1 MREGFYADLCE
12 STLIAGSPP
21 GMPAG
26 DSRYTVPMNSRLV
39 ALAVA
44 CSLALA
50 ARAAAQRP
58 EADLCI
64 VPPGAQPSLPARLL
78 PGMGTTDM
86 PVTTSSEEARKF
98 FNQGVS
104 QMHSFWFVESERSF
118 LQAATL
124 DPGMAMAYWGISVS
138 AAGDYRPAFQLLRD
152 PYDGG
157 RQLAEP
163 APAPEA
169 IQRTSNG
176 AAVSGMIRARESIAR
191 AMTLRESVTPRE
203 RLYIEAEF
211 ARRNPDSKNPTAD
224 HISALRA
231 LVAAYPDDLEARSI
245 LGLALLDGY
254 DPVTKQPRT
263 NTEEGI
269 RLLTEVV
276 TRDDN
281 HFGAHHYLIHAWE
294 GSTTPEKAWRA
305 CERYPQLVS
314 NIPHALHMPGHIY
327 AQSDRI
333 DDAIAAFASAADNEL
348 GWMNADVLYPNGHH
362 GHNVHFLVHALNLEG
377 RFNES
382 MTRVRHLM
390 SFKETPR
397 ERTGSSQRVTY
408 RQGYYS
414 LVKTLVRFERWDLI
428 LDGSTVPVYDRP
440 EQQAWRLWATGLA
453 HAALGRIPDARAAH
467 AAMREQLKKV
477 AATVRPLTVA
487 ELELDATIE
496 ARSGNRK
503 KGFELFEQ
511 AADMEAALLYTEPPS
526 YPRPVAEGW
535 ATTAIALGD
544 AAVAERAWRT
554 ALAREPGSGRA
565 CFGIASALR
574 AQNKPEDAL
583 AMEIKAR
590 EAWNRADA
598 DLPQLRPVTTEA
610 AR

>member
-1 MREGFYADLCE
+1 
-12 STLIAGSPP
+12 
-21 GMPAG
+21 
-26 DSRYTVPMNSRLV
+26 MNSRIFAV
-39 ALAVA
+39 AVA

-50 ARAAAQRP
+50 GPAAAQRP

-86 PVTTSSEEARKF
+86 AVTTTSEEARKF

-104 QMHSFWFVESERSF
+104 QIHSFWFVESERSF
-118 LQAATL
+118 LQAAAL
-124 DPGMAMAYWGISVS
+124 DPNMAMAYWGISVS

-169 IQRTSNG
+169 IQRTGNG
-176 AAVSGMIRARESIAR
+176 AAVSGLIRARESITR
-191 AMTLRESVTPRE
+191 AMAMRDGVTPRE

-224 HISALRA
+224 HLAALHA
-231 LVAAYPDDLEARSI
+231 LVAAHPDDLEAKAI

-269 RLLTEVV
+269 RLLTDVV
-276 TRDDN
+276 ARDDN
-281 HFGAHHYLIHAWE
+281 HFGAHHYLIHGWE

-305 CERYPQLVS
+305 CERYPQLVP

-333 DDAIAAFASAADNEL
+333 DDAIAAFATAAENEL
-348 GWMNADVLYPNGHH
+348 GWMSADVLYPNGHH

-382 MTRVRHLM
+382 MTRVRHLL
-390 SFKETPR
+390 SYKETPR
-397 ERTGSSQRVTY
+397 ERAGSSQRVTY

-414 LVKTLVRFERWDLI
+414 LIKTLVRFERWDLI
-428 LDGSTVPVYDRP
+428 LDGSTVPVYARP

-453 HAALGRIPDARAAH
+453 HAALGRVAEAKAAH
-467 AAMREQLKKV
+467 SEMRQQIKKV
-477 AATVRPLTVA
+477 TATVRALTVA

-503 KGFELFEQ
+503 KGFELFDQ
-511 AADMEAALLYTEPPS
+511 AADMEAALIYTEPPS
-526 YPRPVAEGW
+526 YPRPVVEGW
-535 ATTAIALGD
+535 ATTAIALGEPG
-544 AAVAERAWRT
+544 VAEQAYRT

-565 CFGIASALR
+565 YFGIASALR
-574 AQNKPEDAL
+574 AQNKLTDAQ
-583 AMEIKAR
+583 AMEIKGR
-590 EAWNRADA
+590 EAWNNADT
-598 DLPQLRPVTTEA
+598 DLPQLRQATAAA